1 MYDFKLWR
9 RMMSSIKH
17 VAIYG
22 KGGIGKSCTA
32 SNIAAACADEG
43 HRVLVVGCDPK
54 SDSSITLVGHRIPT
68 MMELIQGGGEIKEE
82 DVVFQGYKGVR
93 CIEVGGPEPG
103 VGCAGRGI
111 IVAIDFLRKVSKAM
125 EEVDLVL
132 YDVPGDIVCGG
143 FSAPIR
149 KGLVSQA
156 YIITSGEY
164 MPLYAGNNIS
174 KGLKR
179 LNTPLAGVI
188 CNSREAAGER
198 EIVESFARELG
209 SRLVAFIPKDP
220 IVQECERRAV
230 TAIEGAPDS
239 KIAEVYR
246 ALAMEIM
253 SGAEP
258 RVPKP
263 LSDERLLELTRT

>member
-1 MYDFKLWR
+1 
-9 RMMSSIKH
+9 MSPIKH

-32 SNIAAACADEG
+32 SNIAAACAEEG

-54 SDSSITLVGHRIPT
+54 SDSTITLVGRRIPT
-68 MMELIQGGGEIKEE
+68 MMDLIAGGSEIAES
-82 DVVFQGYKGVR
+82 DVVFKGYKGVR

-111 IVAIDFLRKVSKAM
+111 IIAIQFLRKVSTAM
-125 EEVDLVL
+125 DDMDLVL

-164 MPLYAGNNIS
+164 MPLYAANNICR
-174 KGLKR
+174 GLRR
-179 LNTPLAGVI
+179 LGTPLAGVI

-198 EIVESFARELG
+198 EIVESFARELDN
-209 SRLVAFIPKDP
+209 RMVAFIPKEP
-220 IVQECERRAV
+220 LVQECERRGV
-230 TAIEGAPDS
+230 TVIEGAPDS
-239 KIAEVYR
+239 EIAKTYR
-246 ALAMEIM
+246 QLARAVMGE
-253 SGAEP
+253 SNP
-258 RVPKP
+258 KVPLP
-263 LSDERLLELTRT
+263 ISDERLRELSRA

>member
-1 MYDFKLWR
+1 
-9 RMMSSIKH
+9 MSSIKH

-32 SNIAAACADEG
+32 SNIAAACAEEG

-54 SDSSITLVGHRIPT
+54 SDSSITLVGRRIPT
-68 MMELIQGGGEIKEE
+68 MMDLILAGGDIQEK
-82 DVVFQGYKGVR
+82 DVVFQGYKGVK

-125 EEVDLVL
+125 ENVDLVL

-164 MPLYAGNNIS
+164 MPLYAANNIS
-174 KGLKR
+174 KGLRR
-179 LNTPLAGVI
+179 LKTPTGRRDLQLARG
-188 CNSREAAGER
+188 CRRAGEGDCG
-198 EIVESFARELG
+198 EI
-209 SRLVAFIPKDP
+209 
-220 IVQECERRAV
+220 C
-230 TAIEGAPDS
+230 
-239 KIAEVYR
+239 
-246 ALAMEIM
+246 
-253 SGAEP
+253 SGAEQP
-258 RVPKP
+258 TGGLHPQRPNSAAVREESGDGDRGRAGLRDRRGLPGPGQGDHVGSRAKGAAAT
-263 LSDERLLELTRT
+263 ER

>member
-1 MYDFKLWR
+1 
-9 RMMSSIKH
+9 
-17 VAIYG
+17 
-22 KGGIGKSCTA
+22 
-32 SNIAAACADEG
+32 
-43 HRVLVVGCDPK
+43 LVVGCDPK
-54 SDSSITLVGHRIPT
+54 SDSSITLVGRRIPT
-68 MMELIQGGGEIKEE
+68 MMDLIQRGGEIKEK
-82 DVVFQGYKGVR
+82 DVVFNGYKGVK

-111 IVAIDFLRKVSKAM
+111 IVAIDFLRKVSHAM

-164 MPLYAGNNIS
+164 MPLYAANNIS
-174 KGLKR
+174 KGLRR

-188 CNSREAAGER
+188 CNSREAAAGKEK
-198 EIVESFARELG
+198 EIAEKFARELN

-220 IVQECERRAV
+220 IVQQCERRALTV
-230 TAIEGAPDS
+230 IEGAPAS
-239 KIAEVYR
+239 EIADVYR
-246 ALAMEIM
+246 ALAREIM
-253 SGAEP
+253 SGAKPTVPEP
-258 RVPKP
+258 
-263 LSDERLLELTRT
+263 LTDERLMEISRI

>member
-1 MYDFKLWR
+1 
-9 RMMSSIKH
+9 MSPIKH

-32 SNIAAACADEG
+32 SNIAAACAEEG

-54 SDSSITLVGHRIPT
+54 SDSTITLVGRRIPT
-68 MMELIQGGGEIKEE
+68 MMDLIAGGNEIAES
-82 DVVFQGYKGVR
+82 DVVFKGYKGVR

-111 IVAIDFLRKVSKAM
+111 IIAIQFLRKVSTAM
-125 EEVDLVL
+125 DDMDLVL

-164 MPLYAGNNIS
+164 MPLYAANNICR
-174 KGLKR
+174 GLRR
-179 LNTPLAGVI
+179 LGTPLAGVI
-188 CNSREAAGER
+188 CNSREAVGEK
-198 EIVESFARELG
+198 EIVESFARELDN
-209 SRLVAFIPKDP
+209 RMVAFLPKDP
-220 IVQECERRAV
+220 LVQEFERKGV
-230 TAIEGAPDS
+230 TVIEGAPES
-239 KIAEVYR
+239 EIAETYR
-246 ALAMEIM
+246 QLARAVMGE
-253 SGAEP
+253 SEP
-258 RVPKP
+258 KVPRP
-263 LSDERLLELTRT
+263 ISDERLRELSRA